1 VAIKQKGIF
10 NYLQN
15 ESAVNLEKESIFV
28 TITLN
33 KVPGSLIREFALK
46 VACQY
51 PGGMG
56 EAIQELM
63 KNAIKE

>member
-15 ESAVNLEKESIFV
+15 EGVDLKKESIFV

-33 KVPGSLIREFALK
+33 KVPESLIREFALK
-46 VACQY
+46 VAYQY
-51 PGGMG
+51 PSGIG

>member
-1 VAIKQKGIF
+1 MAIKQKGTF

-15 ESAVNLEKESIFV
+15 ESVDLGKESIFV

-46 VACQY
+46 VAYQY
-51 PGGMG
+51 PGGIG

>member
-1 VAIKQKGIF
+1 MAIKQKGIF

-15 ESAVNLEKESIFV
+15 ESVDLERESIFV

-33 KVPGSLIREFALK
+33 KVPGSLVREFALK
-46 VACQY
+46 VAYQY
-51 PGGMG
+51 PGGIS

-63 KNAIKE
+63 KNAIRE